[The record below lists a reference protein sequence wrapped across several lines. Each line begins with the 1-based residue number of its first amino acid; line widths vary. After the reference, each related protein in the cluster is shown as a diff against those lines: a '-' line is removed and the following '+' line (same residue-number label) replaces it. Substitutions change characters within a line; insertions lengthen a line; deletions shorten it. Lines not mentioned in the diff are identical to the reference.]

1 MPEKYL
7 AVVLKRIDIDENDRI
22 YIPTGLTAGDIEEET
37 NLLKTYAGD
46 AYKRITDY
54 SDNDESIKG
63 YYFNLL
69 ETDSIQTSSD
79 AHREYE
85 EKFKAI
91 RYYTT
96 KIGDS
101 IMIRALDKN
110 EDQRRVEEV
119 SSEEYQASN
128 QGIALNMEVATM
140 DADDEDEN
148 EESVEIDGEMITDAI
163 KDVVCRVVSNQFSPD
178 ELIDLR
184 ERLSEIKEETDAA
197 IESIELKQDALESE
211 MEEATTKKT
220 TQPKATVPTPTALK
234 DEPRSNNQINIQE
247 LFEKVTKVLIA
258 QDPAARRAIVE
269 ISRLNDMEK
278 KEYGILLTGDTG
290 VGKTLLMNL
299 ISAYINRPFL
309 KIDATQLTAPAYVGR
324 SLEQYLWQLY
334 ENCGKNKELAETAII
349 YFDEIDKKGTDK
361 KSDAGGKS
369 VQDTLLKFIEGTE
382 YVAAKNPQQ
391 ITNDTSVLINTK
403 DMLIV
408 GSGAFL
414 DVYRKKKDKT
424 TNPIGFRTEEAKA
437 VQEETKVVEPSVED
451 FVKIGNMT
459 SELMGRLP
467 VIIHLDDLS
476 IESIKRIILESDN
489 SALKQQQDVFAKR
502 GVKLSTKEGYILS
515 IAEQALERKIGA
527 RGLNKIIADS
537 TWHAYDTICCEPDV
551 YDEVVLTEETAKD
564 STNYELVKKK
574 TYAPQHQTTL
584 LN

>member
-22 YIPTGLTAGDIEEET
+22 YIPTGLTAGDIDEET

-85 EKFKAI
+85 DKFKAI

-119 SSEEYQASN
+119 SSEDYQATNPGVS
-128 QGIALNMEVATM
+128 LNTEAATM
-140 DADDEDEN
+140 DDDE
-148 EESVEIDGEMITDAI
+148 EESIEINDEMITDAI
-163 KDVVCRVVSNQFSPD
+163 KDVVWRVVSDQFSPD

-184 ERLSEIKEETDAA
+184 ERLSGIKEETDAA

-211 MEEATTKKT
+211 IEEAVTKAT

-234 DEPRSNNQINIQE
+234 DEPLPNNQINIQE

-349 YFDEIDKKGTDK
+349 YFDEIDKKGSDK

-414 DVYRKKKDKT
+414 DVYRKKKDKV

-437 VQEETKVVEPSVED
+437 IQEETKVVEPSVDD

-574 TYAPQHQTTL
+574 TFTVPQQTIL